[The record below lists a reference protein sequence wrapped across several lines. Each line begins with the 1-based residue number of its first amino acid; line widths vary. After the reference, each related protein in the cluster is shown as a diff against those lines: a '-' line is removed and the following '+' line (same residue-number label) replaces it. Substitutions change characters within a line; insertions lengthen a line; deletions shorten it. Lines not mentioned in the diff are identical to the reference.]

1 MVALARPSKL
11 VRLGDFVVVG
21 LSRLSAGFD
30 AIGPGMVAFVDL
42 EKRSVRGVAIEGLQ
56 NCSQVVPVPDDAT
69 RVAVACAGFLHAD
82 PRPDR
87 GSRSCA
93 CSTLSSRS
101 STSSASPTTRMR
113 R

>member
-1 MVALARPSKL
+1 AGVAESRTPARGKTRRVPALARPSKL

-42 EKRSVRGVAIEGLQ
+42 GKRSVRGVAIEGLS

-82 PRPDR
+82 PRP
-87 GSRSCA
+87 GSG
-93 CSTLSSRS
+93 L
-101 STSSASPTTRMR
+101 
-113 R
+113 